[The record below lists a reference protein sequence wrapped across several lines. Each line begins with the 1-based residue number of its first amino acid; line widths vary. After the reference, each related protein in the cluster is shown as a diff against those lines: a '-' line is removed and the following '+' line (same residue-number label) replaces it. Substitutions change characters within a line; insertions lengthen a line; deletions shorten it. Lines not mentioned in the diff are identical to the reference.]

1 MTMITLHGRATSS
14 NVQMVAWTLTEL
26 GLSFERLDVGGMFG
40 GNDTPQ
46 FKAMNPNGF
55 VPVLEID
62 GLILWESAAITR
74 YLAAKYGDETFW
86 PSDPA
91 RRAPVDKWAE
101 WIKTTFVSALLS
113 GVFWPIISTKP
124 GDALPA
130 GLDAG
135 VARLKQVATIFE
147 TGVPAAGYYGGADV
161 CFADMVIG
169 TYLYR
174 YFDLPIDRADTPRLR
189 AYYDRLT
196 QRPAYAEHVMVS
208 YDSLRAT

>member
-1 MTMITLHGRATSS
+1 MTTILHGRATSS
-14 NVQMVAWTLTEL
+14 NVQMVAWTLSEL
-26 GLSFERLDVGGMFG
+26 GLAYQRRDVGGAFG
-40 GNDTPQ
+40 GNTSPD
-46 FKAMNPNGF
+46 FKAMNPNGL

-62 GLILWESAAITR
+62 GLVLWESAAITR
-74 YLAAKYGDETFW
+74 YLAAQYGDETFW

-101 WIKTTFVSALLS
+101 WIKTTFVSALLT

-124 GDALPA
+124 GEALPA
-130 GLDAG
+130 SFDAA
-135 VARLKQVATIFE
+135 VAKLKDVAAILE
-147 TGVPAAGYYGGADV
+147 TGVPDDGYFGGSDV

-174 YFDLPIDRADTPRLR
+174 YFDLPIERANTPRLR
-189 AYYDRLT
+189 AYYERLT

-208 YDSLRAT
+208 YDSLRAK

>member
-26 GLSFERLDVGGMFG
+26 GLDYERLDVGGAFG
-40 GNDTPQ
+40 GNDTAE

-55 VPVLEID
+55 VPVVEVD
-62 GLILWESAAITR
+62 GLVLWESAAITR
-74 YLAAKYGDETFW
+74 YLAAKYGDKAFW

-91 RRAPVDKWAE
+91 ARAPVDKWAE
-101 WIKTTFVSALLS
+101 WIKTTFVPALLT
-113 GVFWPIISTKP
+113 GVFWPIISTRP
-124 GDALPA
+124 GEALPA
-130 GLDAG
+130 SFDAA
-135 VARLKQVATIFE
+135 VARLKQTAEIFE
-147 TGVPAAGYYGGADV
+147 TGVPPEGFYGGTNV

-174 YFDLPIDRADTPRLR
+174 YFDLEFDRADTPKLR

-196 QRPAYAEHVMVS
+196 QRPAYAEHVMIS
-208 YDSLRAT
+208 YDSLRVK